1 MRGSAP
7 SPFQGTHHR
16 RDRVGAHRV
25 EEVAYGNE
33 EVQHQGFV
41 VAVSF
46 ELKRG
51 ERGCVTAS
59 RCPRGEL
66 PLHLPQPSTRSPP
79 WVCTSPSPAKI
90 LINHIGQNHGVGF
103 LTPLGLCYF
112 ERMALGTDRSP
123 IE

>member
-7 SPFQGTHHR
+7 GPSQGTHHR

-25 EEVAYGNE
+25 QEVAYGNE

-51 ERGCVTAS
+51 EGMRYSLAMPAWGAPLAPSTA
-59 RCPRGEL
+59 PRGSA
-66 PLHLPQPSTRSPP
+66 PALPQLKS
-79 WVCTSPSPAKI
+79 
-90 LINHIGQNHGVGF
+90 
-103 LTPLGLCYF
+103 
-112 ERMALGTDRSP
+112 
-123 IE
+123 